1 MNGVQATGES
11 SFYFTNSNY
20 FRKPLAVLLEVLL
33 TLPLTDVVHCDGQSY
48 TVVDSGLRGPN
59 GIAMSPDAQ

>member
-1 MNGVQATGES
+1 MNDVQATGEN

-20 FRKPLAVLLEVLL
+20 FRTLVAVLLEVLL
-33 TLPLTDVVHCDGQSY
+33 ALPLTDVVHCDGQSC
-48 TVVDSGLRGPN
+48 TAVDSGLKGPN